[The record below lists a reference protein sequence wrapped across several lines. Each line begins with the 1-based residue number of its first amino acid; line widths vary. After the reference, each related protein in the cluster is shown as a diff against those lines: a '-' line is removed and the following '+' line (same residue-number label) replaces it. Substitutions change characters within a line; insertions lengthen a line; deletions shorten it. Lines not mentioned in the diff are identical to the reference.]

1 MEVKKIVTEN
11 YNVYIDE
18 AGDEGFKFECN
29 SGRGSSKFF
38 VLSAII
44 VKKELDQQ
52 LASIVNELK
61 KILKYQQKDILA
73 PLHFCKMSHDK
84 RKVCV
89 NYLEKFKDFTTIS
102 VVFQKEILKEPLKV
116 KSVLYNYACKIL
128 LEKVTIFLKSKKAKA
143 NFIFE
148 HRRNTHYDEL
158 TTYMHKVIDYRRY
171 VLDIKSLTKSQSK
184 CLQLADIIASSTYQ
198 AFEPNQYD
206 GDVEPSYYMKLI
218 KNIFVYKGK
227 CLGYGLKI
235 FPSNTDIIEQ
245 DKYNWINDFL
255 RKLSKR
261 LKNH

>member
-1 MEVKKIVTEN
+1 MEADNIATNN

-29 SGRGSSKFF
+29 FGRGSSRFF

-44 VKKELDQQ
+44 VKQELDQK

-61 KILKYQQKDILA
+61 KILKYQQKDILS
-73 PLHFCKMSHDK
+73 PLHFYKMSHEK

-89 NYLEKFKDFTTIS
+89 NQLAQFKDFTIIS
-102 VVFQKEILKEPLKV
+102 VVFQKESLKEPLKV
-116 KSVLYNYACKIL
+116 KSILYNYACKIL

-158 TTYMHKVIDYRRY
+158 ETYMHKVIDCAQY
-171 VLDIKSLTKSQSK
+171 VLNIKPLTKSQSK
-184 CLQLADIIASSTYQ
+184 CLQLADIVASSIYQ

-206 GDVEPSYYMKLI
+206 GDIEPSYYMKLSN
-218 KNIFVYKGK
+218 NIFVYNGK
-227 CLGYGLKI
+227 CLGYGLKL
-235 FPSNTDIIEQ
+235 FPSDTDIVEQ
-245 DKYNWINDFL
+245 DKYSWINDL
-255 RKLSKR
+255 LGNLSKG
-261 LKNH
+261 LKNR

>member
-1 MEVKKIVTEN
+1 MEAEKIEANN

-44 VKKELDQQ
+44 VKQELDRQ
-52 LASIVNELK
+52 LASVVNELK
-61 KILKYQQKDILA
+61 RTLKYQQKDILA
-73 PLHFCKMSHDK
+73 PLHFCKMSHEK

-89 NYLEKFKDFTTIS
+89 NKLEQFKEFTTIS
-102 VVFQKEILKEPLKV
+102 VVFQKESLKEPLKV

-143 NFIFE
+143 SFIFE

-158 TTYMHKVIDYRRY
+158 ETYMHKVIDCGQY
-171 VLDIKSLTKSQSK
+171 VLNIRPLTKSQSK

-206 GDVEPSYYMKLI
+206 GDVEPAYYIKLSD
-218 KNIFVYKGK
+218 NIFVYNGK
-227 CLGYGLKI
+227 CLGYGLKL

-245 DKYNWINDFL
+245 DKYSWINDLL
-255 RKLSKR
+255 RKLSKG
-261 LKNH
+261 LKKQ